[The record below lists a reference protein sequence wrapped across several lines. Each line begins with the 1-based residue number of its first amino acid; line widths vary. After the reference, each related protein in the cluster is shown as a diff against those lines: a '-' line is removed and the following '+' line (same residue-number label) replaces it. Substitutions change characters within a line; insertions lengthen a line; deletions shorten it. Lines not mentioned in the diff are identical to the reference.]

1 MMKES
6 CSDIIQMAEESE
18 DASFLL
24 VVPNLGFQGQQDF
37 FWATKLSLAGQLN
50 CPNALMG
57 KEVSI
62 YIFAE
67 KEVQDCRRNL
77 RHQAQNLQLK
87 LKGFIKFESEKE
99 KSKGA

>member
-37 FWATKLSLAGQLN
+37 F
-50 CPNALMG
+50 
-57 KEVSI
+57 
-62 YIFAE
+62 
-67 KEVQDCRRNL
+67 
-77 RHQAQNLQLK
+77 
-87 LKGFIKFESEKE
+87 
-99 KSKGA
+99 